1 MTTIERVIALQRV
14 ALFADTPGRILAAVA
29 RRATEVEVAAGEVVI
44 DEGSV
49 EDHLFALVRG
59 RLRVHRGESTVA
71 TLEPGAAVGELAAL
85 VPEPRSASVT
95 AVEPST
101 LLRIEKA
108 VLVIQF
114 YFYAVLI
121 YALMSWFGGAS
132 YSPVGQVLGR
142 LVEPL
147 LAPFRRIIPPIGG
160 LDLSALFLMIALQ
173 AVLIL
178 LRSP

>member
-1 MTTIERVIALQRV
+1 MNDALYFILNTLLTLVVVVFLLRVLMPLVRADFRNPVGEAVLKITNPLVLPLRRAIRPGRRVDVASIV
-14 ALFADTPGRILAAVA
+14 ALLIVQFAKTIVL
-29 RRATEVEVAAGEVVI
+29 
-44 DEGSV
+44 
-49 EDHLFALVRG
+49 LLVRG
-59 RLRVHRGESTVA
+59 AVLRPDTV
-71 TLEPGAAVGELAAL
+71 L
-85 VPEPRSASVT
+85 VAGLFGLV
-95 AVEPST
+95 
-101 LLRIEKA
+101 I
-108 VLVIQF
+108 LVIQV

-178 LRSP
+178 LRSS

>member
-1 MTTIERVIALQRV
+1 MNDALYFILNTLLTLVVVVFLLRVLMPLVRADFRNPVGEAVLKITNPLVLPLRRAIRPGRRVDVASIV
-14 ALFADTPGRILAAVA
+14 ALLIVQFAKTIVL
-29 RRATEVEVAAGEVVI
+29 
-44 DEGSV
+44 
-49 EDHLFALVRG
+49 LLVRG
-59 RLRVHRGESTVA
+59 AVLRPDTV
-71 TLEPGAAVGELAAL
+71 L
-85 VPEPRSASVT
+85 VAGLFGLV
-95 AVEPST
+95 
-101 LLRIEKA
+101 I
-108 VLVIQF
+108 LVIQF

-160 LDLSALFLMIALQ
+160 PDLSALFLMIALQ

>member
-1 MTTIERVIALQRV
+1 MNDALYFILNTLLTLVVVVFLLRVLMPLVRADFRNPVGEAVLKITNPLVLPLRRAIRPGRRVDVASIV
-14 ALFADTPGRILAAVA
+14 ALLIVQFAKTIVL
-29 RRATEVEVAAGEVVI
+29 
-44 DEGSV
+44 
-49 EDHLFALVRG
+49 LLVRG
-59 RLRVHRGESTVA
+59 
-71 TLEPGAAVGELAAL
+71 AAL
-85 VPEPRSASVT
+85 RPDVVLVAGLFGLV
-95 AVEPST
+95 
-101 LLRIEKA
+101 

-132 YSPVGQVLGR
+132 YSPVGVVLGR

-178 LRSP
+178 LRAS

>member
-1 MTTIERVIALQRV
+1 MNEALYFVLNTLLTLVVIVFLLRLLMPLVRADFHNPVGEAVLKVTNPLVLPLRRVLPSGRRRFDLASLV
-14 ALFADTPGRILAAVA
+14 ALLIVHFAKTIVL
-29 RRATEVEVAAGEVVI
+29 
-44 DEGSV
+44 
-49 EDHLFALVRG
+49 LLVRG
-59 RLRVHRGESTVA
+59 
-71 TLEPGAAVGELAAL
+71 
-85 VPEPRSASVT
+85 
-95 AVEPST
+95 
-101 LLRIEKA
+101 A
-108 VLVIQF
+108 VLRPETVIFAGLYGLLITVIQF

-121 YALMSWFGGAS
+121 YAIMSWFGGAS

-178 LRSP
+178 LRSS

>member
-1 MTTIERVIALQRV
+1 MNDALYFVLNTLLTLVVVVFLLRVLMPLVRADFRNPVGEAVLKITNPLVLPLRRAIRPGRRVDVASIV
-14 ALFADTPGRILAAVA
+14 ALLIVQFAKTIVL
-29 RRATEVEVAAGEVVI
+29 
-44 DEGSV
+44 
-49 EDHLFALVRG
+49 LLVRG
-59 RLRVHRGESTVA
+59 AVLRPDTV
-71 TLEPGAAVGELAAL
+71 L
-85 VPEPRSASVT
+85 VAGLFGLV
-95 AVEPST
+95 
-101 LLRIEKA
+101 I
-108 VLVIQF
+108 LVIQV

>member
-1 MTTIERVIALQRV
+1 MNDALYFILNTLLTLVVVVFLLRVLMPLVRADFRNPVGEAVLKITNPLVLPLRRAIRPGRRVDVASIV
-14 ALFADTPGRILAAVA
+14 ALLIVQFAKTIVL
-29 RRATEVEVAAGEVVI
+29 
-44 DEGSV
+44 
-49 EDHLFALVRG
+49 LLVRG
-59 RLRVHRGESTVA
+59 AVLRPDTV
-71 TLEPGAAVGELAAL
+71 L
-85 VPEPRSASVT
+85 VAGLFGLV
-95 AVEPST
+95 
-101 LLRIEKA
+101 I
-108 VLVIQF
+108 LVIQV

-173 AVLIL
+173 ALLIL